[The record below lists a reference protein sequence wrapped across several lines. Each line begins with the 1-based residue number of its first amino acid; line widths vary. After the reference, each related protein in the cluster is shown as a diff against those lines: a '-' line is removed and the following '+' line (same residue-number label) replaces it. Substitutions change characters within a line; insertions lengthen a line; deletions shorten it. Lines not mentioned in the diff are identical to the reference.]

1 LDFAPHLRLVT
12 AGLWDAARAGLVL
25 GPDGRGWVAPDAA
38 SKAAQ
43 QPAAPHLLRRL
54 RWASL
59 GVPYDWTA
67 RSYETHT
74 ACRPVPRCIA
84 SRAAAL
90 AAAFGLPGAAPLRGD
105 AALINFY
112 ATGDALGGHVDDA
125 EAAAASP
132 LVAFS
137 LGCAAVFLLGGAGR
151 DQPPTPLLLRG
162 GDAVLLG
169 GAARA
174 AMHGLPRVLTPA
186 DDWTPQRAATA
197 AQDAL
202 AAVRAAGGD
211 EAQAVAAWM
220 QHTRCNI
227 SVRDVYASAADVPL
241 MLQPGERRTDAAPDI
256 RPHDAD

>member
-1 LDFAPHLRLVT
+1 
-12 AGLWDAARAGLVL
+12 
-25 GPDGRGWVAPDAA
+25 
-38 SKAAQ
+38 
-43 QPAAPHLLRRL
+43 
-54 RWASL
+54 
-59 GVPYDWTA
+59 
-67 RSYETHT
+67 
-74 ACRPVPRCIA
+74 
-84 SRAAAL
+84 
-90 AAAFGLPGAAPLRGD
+90 
-105 AALINFY
+105 LINFY

-186 DDWTPQRAATA
+186 DDWTPQQAATA